1 MPHAPNAWHALAMAY
16 VALDDI
22 DAADAEYRRAVDA
35 LCERGQWREA
45 VYVAQDWA
53 AALRA
58 AGRGERAYSVLE
70 QATTYSQRVPG
81 PREAEPRTAVGRA

>member
-1 MPHAPNAWHALAMAY
+1 MAH

-22 DAADAEYRRAVDA
+22 DAADAEYKRAVEA

-81 PREAEPRTAVGRA
+81 AREAEQSAAAGRA